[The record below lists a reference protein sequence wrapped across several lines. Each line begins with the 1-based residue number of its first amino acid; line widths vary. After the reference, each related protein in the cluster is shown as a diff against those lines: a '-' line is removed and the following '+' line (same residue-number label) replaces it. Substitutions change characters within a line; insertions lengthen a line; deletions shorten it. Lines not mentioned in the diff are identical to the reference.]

1 LSTSLFPKEKL
12 HQYILSLRT
21 ELDTLS
27 EMYSEDRQKLENA
40 LSKLEGELKGIV
52 EFQHT
57 GDLRI
62 FAFSDYRVHDIRL
75 LLDILD
81 RLSEPI
87 DIVVY
92 AGDDVERFAPPRF
105 DLVNLEERGEFLL
118 RKSSGTILIIRKPS
132 LRQADENFFEKIA
145 KKAKAGL
152 IAVSGNDNPLGPAHI
167 YGEKVYDVY
176 RTWVKIGRFLFVGL
190 EGAPYQSRSSLHSE
204 SAYAVRLELAKKLL
218 NEGEKFIIVSHV
230 PPRGIL
236 DYAKRMGA
244 EHIGS
249 KALRIFLE
257 HNPNLTSLVICG
269 HVHREGG
276 KKEIIGGTLVVN
288 VASHD
293 FVGDRGVV
301 AIITVN
307 NRGKAR
313 KVDFLNIPSPVEEV
327 LKRRI
332 SAKEKVKELT
342 RLGIDLETAKWLV
355 DSFEKQGDNFLEEI
369 SKYLWRI
376 REFRHAKGK
385 KDTDLTRFLT

>member
-1 LSTSLFPKEKL
+1 
-12 HQYILSLRT
+12 
-21 ELDTLS
+21 
-27 EMYSEDRQKLENA
+27 MYSEDRQQLENA

-81 RLSEPI
+81 RSSEPL
-87 DIVVY
+87 DVVVY

-118 RKSSGTILIIRKPS
+118 RKSSGKMLIIRKPS

-152 IAVSGNDNPLGPAHI
+152 IAVSGNDNPLGPVHI

-176 RTWVKIGRFLFVGL
+176 RTWVKIGRFLFIGL
-190 EGAPYQSRSSLHSE
+190 EGAAYQSRSSLHSE

-218 NEGEKFIIVSHV
+218 NEGEKLIIVSHV

-236 DYAKRMGA
+236 DYAKRMG
-244 EHIGS
+244 EENIGS

-276 KKEIIGGTLVVN
+276 KKETIGGTLVVN

-293 FVGDRGVV
+293 FVGYRGVV

-307 NRGKAR
+307 NGGKAR
-313 KVDFLNIPSPVEEV
+313 KVDFLNIPSPMEEV
-327 LKRRI
+327 LKRQI

-369 SKYLWRI
+369 SKYPWRI